1 MGKSNFRPT
10 KRSDG
15 AVLATSAENM
25 AAFDALPRAL
35 QHELRYS
42 VLDIGCTHLLEAIEW
57 DDDEDAAVTDILS
70 DIRAS
75 EGRMGRARPIN
86 PVRPVKPSIQDRRAT
101 RLARR
106 RAKMLGISRRR
117 T

>member
-1 MGKSNFRPT
+1 MGKSNFRRT

-15 AVLATSAENM
+15 SVLATSAENM

-42 VLDIGCTHLLEAIEW
+42 ILDIGCMHLLEAIEW
-57 DDDEDAAVTDILS
+57 DDDEQAAVWDILS

-75 EGRMGRARPIN
+75 EGRLGRARPIN
-86 PVRPVKPSIQDRRAT
+86 PVRPVKPSIQDRRAA
-101 RLARR
+101 RLAHRRIRMIGMSRR
-106 RAKMLGISRRR
+106 RA
-117 T
+117 